1 MIDPEI
7 HKSKGR
13 ISGRIGRFQTK
24 KDKFQDKLIFMTFIR
39 E

>member
-24 KDKFQDKLIFMTFIR
+24 KTNFRIN
-39 E
+39 